1 MHNHDLYFGLA
12 AILVFAIVALAFGA
26 YSAEKKMN
34 DYTPPPPPPP
44 PPPIPASRPVF
55 SDPDDPDDPI
65 GPAGPVRVL
74 PRNEPSWWMNA
85 LFLLFG
91 VAWGLLYLALQLLPY
106 ALMVLG
112 LVVVVRWLV

>member
-44 PPPIPASRPVF
+44 IPPSRPVY